1 MRNFNE
7 NMLNVFLQ
15 TYSQRYK
22 APVEQLRKVYN
33 ILFITVPHTTTLA
46 SFHQLNI
53 FICTSSIDDHWA
65 KGSGPI
71 FFYTGNEG
79 DIVGFWQ
86 NSGLLFDLAPQFRAL
101 VVFGEHVSRTD

>member
-1 MRNFNE
+1 MITKRSMEQHLLKINLSYTTHVY
-7 NMLNVFLQ
+7 LNS
-15 TYSQRYK
+15 YIY
-22 APVEQLRKVYN
+22 
-33 ILFITVPHTTTLA
+33 
-46 SFHQLNI
+46 
-53 FICTSSIDDHWA
+53 ICSHSADDHWA

-101 VVFGEHVSRTD
+101 IVFGEHVSEID